1 MYQLKSIVNKLEEN
15 LKEFNI
21 FENVDIKICNEQKY
35 QFQINNFVKYQKH
48 EQINDIITSTIKIIE
63 ETDIINSFE
72 VSDKNFINLEININ
86 KFQYTFKNIRKAIM
100 VENQKNIILDYG
112 GPNIGKPLHV
122 GHLRSLNIGRSLY
135 NINKLVGNKV
145 TSDIH
150 LGDWGMP
157 VAQIISYMIVHKIDF
172 EKITIDELEK
182 IYPLSSSLYNDHDEF
197 KESALK
203 INKKL
208 NENDKEIIDHWSRL
222 KNVSIKAINQTLEI
236 LGHKFDLILGESDVN
251 YLIPEMIESL
261 LKKKKI
267 TNDNGAYVASLNTDP
282 KILITKSDGSYLYI
296 TTDLATVI
304 NRKDKNF
311 DTVLY
316 VVDKRQSL
324 HFNQLFKCIDYFGF
338 DDANFEHIAFGTIND
353 SMGNPFKTREG
364 GTKKLIDLFKET
376 KYYVKDINKNLD
388 DPTVNKLANTILTFS
403 DLITNR
409 KTDYKFDL
417 EKFSNISGKTGI
429 YVQYALVR
437 AKKLLNKSNL
447 KLEKDFYITKL
458 DEKDLNLI
466 YSFMKFEIYFEQ
478 ALNNSEPHHLA
489 DYLYELSNLYN
500 SMYQSDN
507 ILENND
513 QEIMTNKLLVTSY
526 FVDYSTLLMESLGIF
541 PVDEM

>member
-1 MYQLKSIVNKLEEN
+1 MYQLKSLINKLEEN

-21 FENVDIKICNEQKY
+21 FETIDIKTCNEAKY
-35 QFQINNFVKYQKH
+35 QFQINNLVKHQRHK
-48 EQINDIITSTIKIIE
+48 QIKDIISSTNKIIKE
-63 ETDIINSFE
+63 EDIVSSFE
-72 VSDKNFINLEININ
+72 VTDKNFLNLEINIK
-86 KFQYTFKNIRKAIM
+86 KFQYTFENIRKAIKL
-100 VENQKNIILDYG
+100 ENKKNIILDYG

-122 GHLRSLNIGRSLY
+122 GHLRSLNIGRSIY
-135 NINKLVGNKV
+135 EINKLAGNKV

-157 VAQIISYMIVHKIDF
+157 IAQIIGYMSIHKIDS
-172 EKITIDELEK
+172 ENITIEELEK
-182 IYPLSSSLYNDHDEF
+182 IYPLSSSLYSEDEEF
-197 KESALK
+197 RESALQ

-208 NENDKEIIDHWSRL
+208 NESDKETIQQWSVIRQ
-222 KNVSIKAINQTLEI
+222 VSIKSITQVLEI

-251 YLIPEMIESL
+251 YLIPEMLESL
-261 LKKKKI
+261 LEKKKI
-267 TNDNGAYVASLNTDP
+267 TEDSGAYVASLNTDP
-282 KILITKSDGSYLYI
+282 KILITKSDGSYLYL

-304 NRKDKNF
+304 NRKSQNF

-324 HFNQLFKCIDYFGF
+324 HFNQLFQCVEYFGIDNADF
-338 DDANFEHIAFGTIND
+338 QHIAFGTVND
-353 SMGNPFKTREG
+353 SLGNPFKTREG
-364 GTKKLIDLFKET
+364 GTKKLIDLYDET
-376 KYYVKDINKNLD
+376 KDYIKDINKKLSD
-388 DPTVNKLANTILTFS
+388 STVNILANTILTYS

-437 AKKLLNKSNL
+437 AKTLFHKSEL
-447 KLEKDFYITKL
+447 KLKKEFYTTKL
-458 DEKDLNLI
+458 DEKDLSLI
-466 YSFMKFEIYFEQ
+466 HSLMKFEIYFEQ
-478 ALNNSEPHHLA
+478 SLNNSEPHHLA

-513 QEIMTNKLLVTSY
+513 KEITNNKLLITSY
-526 FVDYSTLLMESLGIF
+526 FIDYSILLMESLGIS
-541 PVDEM
+541 PVDKM

>member
-1 MYQLKSIVNKLEEN
+1 MYQLKSLINKLEEN

-21 FENVDIKICNEQKY
+21 FETIDIKTCNEAKY
-35 QFQINNFVKYQKH
+35 QFQINNLVKHQRHK
-48 EQINDIITSTIKIIE
+48 QIKDIISSTNKIIKE
-63 ETDIINSFE
+63 EDIVSSFE
-72 VSDKNFINLEININ
+72 VTDKNFLNLEINIK
-86 KFQYTFKNIRKAIM
+86 KFQYTFENIRKAIKL
-100 VENQKNIILDYG
+100 ENKKNIILDYG

-122 GHLRSLNIGRSLY
+122 GHLRSLNIGRSIY
-135 NINKLVGNKV
+135 EINKLAGNKV

-157 VAQIISYMIVHKIDF
+157 IAQIIGYMSIHKIDS
-172 EKITIDELEK
+172 ENITIEELEK
-182 IYPLSSSLYNDHDEF
+182 IYPLSSSLYSEDEEF
-197 KESALK
+197 RESALQ

-208 NENDKEIIDHWSRL
+208 NESDKETIKQWSVIRQ
-222 KNVSIKAINQTLEI
+222 VSIKSITQVLEI

-251 YLIPEMIESL
+251 YLIPEMLESL
-261 LKKKKI
+261 LEKKKI
-267 TNDNGAYVASLNTDP
+267 TEDSGAYVASLNTDP
-282 KILITKSDGSYLYI
+282 KILITKSDGSYLYL

-304 NRKDKNF
+304 NRKSQNF

-324 HFNQLFKCIDYFGF
+324 HFNQLFQCVEYFGIDNADF
-338 DDANFEHIAFGTIND
+338 QHIAFGTVND
-353 SMGNPFKTREG
+353 SLGNPFKTREG
-364 GTKKLIDLFKET
+364 GTKKLIDLFDET
-376 KYYVKDINKNLD
+376 KDYIKDINKKLSD
-388 DPTVNKLANTILTFS
+388 STVNILANTILTYS

-437 AKKLLNKSNL
+437 AKTLFHKSEL
-447 KLEKDFYITKL
+447 KLKKEFYTTKL
-458 DEKDLNLI
+458 DEKDLSLI
-466 YSFMKFEIYFEQ
+466 HSLMKFEIYFEQ
-478 ALNNSEPHHLA
+478 SLNNSEPHHLA

-513 QEIMTNKLLVTSY
+513 KEITNNKLLITSY
-526 FVDYSTLLMESLGIF
+526 FIDYSILLMESLGIS
-541 PVDEM
+541 PVDKM

>member
-1 MYQLKSIVNKLEEN
+1 
-15 LKEFNI
+15 
-21 FENVDIKICNEQKY
+21 
-35 QFQINNFVKYQKH
+35 
-48 EQINDIITSTIKIIE
+48 
-63 ETDIINSFE
+63 
-72 VSDKNFINLEININ
+72 
-86 KFQYTFKNIRKAIM
+86 
-100 VENQKNIILDYG
+100 
-112 GPNIGKPLHV
+112 
-122 GHLRSLNIGRSLY
+122 
-135 NINKLVGNKV
+135 
-145 TSDIH
+145 
-150 LGDWGMP
+150 MP
-157 VAQIISYMIVHKIDF
+157 IAQIIGYMSIHKIDS
-172 EKITIDELEK
+172 ENITIEELEK
-182 IYPLSSSLYNDHDEF
+182 IYPLSSSLYSEDEEF
-197 KESALK
+197 RESALQ

-208 NENDKEIIDHWSRL
+208 NESDKETIQQWSVIRQ
-222 KNVSIKAINQTLEI
+222 VSIKSITQVLEI

-251 YLIPEMIESL
+251 YLIPEMLESL
-261 LKKKKI
+261 LEKKKI
-267 TNDNGAYVASLNTDP
+267 TEDSGAYVVSLNTDP
-282 KILITKSDGSYLYI
+282 KILITKSDGSYLYL

-304 NRKDKNF
+304 NRKSQNF

-324 HFNQLFKCIDYFGF
+324 HFNQLFQCVEYFGIDNADF
-338 DDANFEHIAFGTIND
+338 QHIAFGTVND
-353 SMGNPFKTREG
+353 SLGNPFKTREG
-364 GTKKLIDLFKET
+364 GTKKLIDLFEET

-388 DPTVNKLANTILTFS
+388 DSTINKLANTILTFS

-437 AKKLLNKSNL
+437 AKKLLNKSKL

-507 ILENND
+507 ILDNSD
-513 QEIMTNKLLVTSY
+513 LEIMSNKLLITSY
-526 FVDYSTLLMESLGIF
+526 FVDYSKLLMESLGIF

>member
-1 MYQLKSIVNKLEEN
+1 MYQLKSLINKLEEN

-21 FENVDIKICNEQKY
+21 FETIDIKTCNEAKY
-35 QFQINNFVKYQKH
+35 QFQINNLVKHQRHK
-48 EQINDIITSTIKIIE
+48 QIKDIISSTNKIIKE
-63 ETDIINSFE
+63 EDIVSSFE
-72 VSDKNFINLEININ
+72 VTDKNFLNLEINIK
-86 KFQYTFKNIRKAIM
+86 KFQYTFENIRKAIKL
-100 VENQKNIILDYG
+100 ENKKNIILDYG

-122 GHLRSLNIGRSLY
+122 GHLRSLNIGRSIY
-135 NINKLVGNKV
+135 EINKLAGNKV

-157 VAQIISYMIVHKIDF
+157 IAQIIGYMSIHKIDS
-172 EKITIDELEK
+172 ENITIEELEK
-182 IYPLSSSLYNDHDEF
+182 IYPLSSSLYSEDEEF
-197 KESALK
+197 RESALQ

-208 NENDKEIIDHWSRL
+208 NESDKETIQQWSVIRQ
-222 KNVSIKAINQTLEI
+222 VSIKSITQVLEI

-251 YLIPEMIESL
+251 YLIPEMLESL
-261 LKKKKI
+261 LEKKKI
-267 TNDNGAYVASLNTDP
+267 TEDSGAYVASLNTDP
-282 KILITKSDGSYLYI
+282 KILITKSDGSYLYL

-304 NRKDKNF
+304 NRKSQNF

-324 HFNQLFKCIDYFGF
+324 HFKQLFQCVEYFGIDNADF
-338 DDANFEHIAFGTIND
+338 QHIAFGTVND
-353 SMGNPFKTREG
+353 SLGNPFKTREG
-364 GTKKLIDLFKET
+364 GTKKLIDLFDET
-376 KYYVKDINKNLD
+376 KDYIKDINKKLSD
-388 DPTVNKLANTILTFS
+388 STVNILANTILTYS

-437 AKKLLNKSNL
+437 AKTLFHKSEL
-447 KLEKDFYITKL
+447 KLKKEFYTTKL
-458 DEKDLNLI
+458 DEKDLSLI
-466 YSFMKFEIYFEQ
+466 HSLMKFEIYFEQ
-478 ALNNSEPHHLA
+478 SLNNSEPHHLA

-513 QEIMTNKLLVTSY
+513 KEITNNKLLITSY
-526 FVDYSTLLMESLGIF
+526 FIDYSILLMESLGIS
-541 PVDEM
+541 PVDKM

>member
-1 MYQLKSIVNKLEEN
+1 MYQLKSLINKLEEN

-21 FENVDIKICNEQKY
+21 FETIDIKTCNEAKY
-35 QFQINNFVKYQKH
+35 QFQINNLVKHQRHK
-48 EQINDIITSTIKIIE
+48 QIKDIISSTNKIIKE
-63 ETDIINSFE
+63 EDIVSSFE
-72 VSDKNFINLEININ
+72 VTDKNFLNLEINIK
-86 KFQYTFKNIRKAIM
+86 KFQYTFENIRKAIKL
-100 VENQKNIILDYG
+100 ENKKNIILDYG

-122 GHLRSLNIGRSLY
+122 GHLRSLNIGRSIY
-135 NINKLVGNKV
+135 EINKLAGNKV

-157 VAQIISYMIVHKIDF
+157 IAQIIGYMSIHKIDS
-172 EKITIDELEK
+172 ENITIEELEK
-182 IYPLSSSLYNDHDEF
+182 IYPLSSSLYSEDEEF
-197 KESALK
+197 RESALQ

-208 NENDKEIIDHWSRL
+208 NESDKETIQQWSVIRQ
-222 KNVSIKAINQTLEI
+222 VSIKSITQVLEI

-251 YLIPEMIESL
+251 YLIPEMLESL
-261 LKKKKI
+261 LEMKKI
-267 TNDNGAYVASLNTDP
+267 TEDSGAYVASLNTDP
-282 KILITKSDGSYLYI
+282 KILITKSDGSYLYL

-304 NRKDKNF
+304 NRKSQNF

-324 HFNQLFKCIDYFGF
+324 HFNQLFQCVEYFGIDNADF
-338 DDANFEHIAFGTIND
+338 QHIAFGTVND
-353 SMGNPFKTREG
+353 SLGNPFKTREG
-364 GTKKLIDLFKET
+364 GTKKLIDLFDET
-376 KYYVKDINKNLD
+376 KDYVKDINKKLSD
-388 DPTVNKLANTILTFS
+388 STVNILANTILTYS

-437 AKKLLNKSNL
+437 AKTLFHKSEL
-447 KLEKDFYITKL
+447 KLKKEFYTTKL
-458 DEKDLNLI
+458 DEKDLSLI
-466 YSFMKFEIYFEQ
+466 HSLMKFEIYFEQ
-478 ALNNSEPHHLA
+478 SLNNSEPHHLA

-513 QEIMTNKLLVTSY
+513 KEITNNKLLITSY
-526 FVDYSTLLMESLGIF
+526 FIDYSILLMESLGIS
-541 PVDEM
+541 PVDKM

>member
-1 MYQLKSIVNKLEEN
+1 MYQLKSLINKLEEN

-21 FENVDIKICNEQKY
+21 FETIDIKTCNEAKY
-35 QFQINNFVKYQKH
+35 QFQINNLVKHQRHK
-48 EQINDIITSTIKIIE
+48 QIKDIISSTNKIIKE
-63 ETDIINSFE
+63 EDIVSSFE
-72 VSDKNFINLEININ
+72 VTDKNFLNLEINIK
-86 KFQYTFKNIRKAIM
+86 KFQYTFENIRKAIKL
-100 VENQKNIILDYG
+100 ENKKNIILDYG

-122 GHLRSLNIGRSLY
+122 GHLRSLNIGRSIY
-135 NINKLVGNKV
+135 EINKLAGNKV

-157 VAQIISYMIVHKIDF
+157 IAQIIGYMSIHKIDS
-172 EKITIDELEK
+172 ENITIEELEK
-182 IYPLSSSLYNDHDEF
+182 IYPLSSSLYSEDEEF
-197 KESALK
+197 RESALQ

-208 NENDKEIIDHWSRL
+208 NESDKETIQQWSVIRQ
-222 KNVSIKAINQTLEI
+222 VSIKSITQVLEI

-251 YLIPEMIESL
+251 YLIPEMLESL
-261 LKKKKI
+261 LEKKKI
-267 TNDNGAYVASLNTDP
+267 TEDSGAYVASLNTDP
-282 KILITKSDGSYLYI
+282 KILITKSDGSYLYL

-304 NRKDKNF
+304 NRKSQNF

-324 HFNQLFKCIDYFGF
+324 HFNQLFQCVEYFGIDNADF
-338 DDANFEHIAFGTIND
+338 QHIAFGTVND
-353 SMGNPFKTREG
+353 SLGNPFKTREG
-364 GTKKLIDLFKET
+364 GTKKLIDLFDET
-376 KYYVKDINKNLD
+376 KDYIKDINNKLSD
-388 DPTVNKLANTILTFS
+388 STVNILANTILTYS

-437 AKKLLNKSNL
+437 AKTLFHKSEL
-447 KLEKDFYITKL
+447 KLKKEFYTTKL
-458 DEKDLNLI
+458 DEKDLSLI
-466 YSFMKFEIYFEQ
+466 HSLMKFEIYFEQ
-478 ALNNSEPHHLA
+478 SLNNSEPHHLA

-513 QEIMTNKLLVTSY
+513 KEITNNKLLITSY
-526 FVDYSTLLMESLGIF
+526 FIDYSILLMESLGIS
-541 PVDEM
+541 PVDKM